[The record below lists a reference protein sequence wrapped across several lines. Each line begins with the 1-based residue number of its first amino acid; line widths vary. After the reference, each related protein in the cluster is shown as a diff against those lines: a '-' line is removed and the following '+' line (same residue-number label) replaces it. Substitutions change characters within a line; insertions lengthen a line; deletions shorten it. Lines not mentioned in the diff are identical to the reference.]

1 MSALADEFRT
11 LVTAL
16 ENEGH
21 ALASRFRALFE
32 KAPALEAEAV
42 ADAKQVEA
50 DAIAAAGPVVAEVEG
65 DAKQLA
71 AEVAAD
77 VTGAAATAP
86 DVAPAGPAAPTV

>member
-1 MSALADEFRT
+1 MSAIADEFHA

-21 ALASRFRALFE
+21 ALASRFRALFDHV
-32 KAPALEAEAV
+32 PALEAEAV

-50 DAIAAAGPVVAEVEG
+50 DAIAAAEPVVAEVKA
-65 DAKQLA
+65 DAEQLA
-71 AEVAAD
+71 SEVVAD
-77 VTGAAATAP
+77 ATGATAP

>member
-1 MSALADEFRT
+1 MSAIADEFHA

-21 ALASRFRALFE
+21 ALASRFRALFDHV
-32 KAPALEAEAV
+32 PALEAEAV

-50 DAIAAAGPVVAEVEG
+50 DALAAAEPVIGEAEG
-65 DAKQLA
+65 DVKTLA
-71 AEVAAD
+71 AEAVAD
-77 VTGAAATAP
+77 VTGATAP